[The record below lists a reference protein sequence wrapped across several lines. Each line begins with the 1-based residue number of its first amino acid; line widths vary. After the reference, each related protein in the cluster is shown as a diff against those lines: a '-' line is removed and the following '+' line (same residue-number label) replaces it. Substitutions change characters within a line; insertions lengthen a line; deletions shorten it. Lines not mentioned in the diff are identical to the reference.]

1 MFQIDLIPTINNP
14 TRITKDKIS
23 ALYHTIKNS
32 IIINVFETVIVTADI
47 PDLFPVIYTFKLKTK
62 LDLLKNQFLYNLL
75 LTET

>member
-62 LDLLKNQFLYNLL
+62 LDLLKTQFLYNLL